1 MNIYLSTMK
10 LNISEK
16 VTSCASFSALSAGFV
31 VFGEKLVV
39 LFGAG
44 WNRTSWGERDLRGN
58 IDPLKKSGEIKES
71 TEYEMSILYMK
82 ERLL

>member
-1 MNIYLSTMK
+1 MK
-10 LNISEK
+10 LNISESWPRK
-16 VTSCASFSALSAGFV
+16 PRFQHCLLDGF
-31 VFGEKLVV
+31 FRP
-39 LFGAG
+39 G
-44 WNRTSWGERDLRGN
+44 WNRIAWGERDLRGN